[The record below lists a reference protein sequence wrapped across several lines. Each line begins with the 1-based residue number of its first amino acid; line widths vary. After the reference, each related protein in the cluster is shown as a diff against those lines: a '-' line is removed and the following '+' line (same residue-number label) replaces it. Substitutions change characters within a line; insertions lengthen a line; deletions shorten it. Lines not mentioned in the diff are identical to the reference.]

1 MPVTVK
7 ATIGQTP
14 YATTLETPDHAWTV
28 DEPADVG
35 GGSTGPRPGEL
46 LAASLASCTA
56 ITLRMYANRK
66 GWAVDEITVEVTSE
80 RDVAANRTTF
90 RCRVSAT
97 GDLNDEQR
105 ARLLHIAK
113 ACPIHKMLTNPIAIQ
128 TDLVVEPT
136 PLETFSPS
144 TDAAP

>member
-14 YATTLETPDHAWTV
+14 YATILETPGHTWTV

-35 GGSTGPRPGEL
+35 GGDTGPRPGEL

-56 ITLRMYANRK
+56 ITLRMYVSRK
-66 GWAVDEITVEVTSE
+66 GWAVPEITVEVTSE
-80 RDVAANRTTF
+80 RDAEANRTLF
-90 RCRVSAT
+90 QCRVSAT
-97 GDLNDEQR
+97 GDLTAEQR

-113 ACPIHKMLTNPIAIQ
+113 ACPIHKMLTNPVEIQ
-128 TDLVVEPT
+128 TQLVAEPAAPET
-136 PLETFSPS
+136 PSPS
-144 TDAAP
+144 TDAMP